1 MIGTIRI
8 AIVDDHPLFRE
19 GVTRSLSE
27 IGGFEIV
34 GEGATAQDAERIAST
49 VQPDILL
56 LDISMPGGGL
66 SAVASILA
74 VHPAQKI
81 VMLTVSETNADV
93 TTALNAGVQGY
104 ILKGVGSRA
113 LAEILRNVAAGESY
127 LSPMLSARL
136 LSDLQSPQSA
146 NGVADRLRQLT
157 ERQTE
162 ILRLVAEGLSN
173 KEVALRLELQEK
185 TVKHHMTG
193 VLSKLNVR
201 NRTEAA
207 LMMRE
212 FRDRDRNRL

>member
-1 MIGTIRI
+1 
-8 AIVDDHPLFRE
+8 
-19 GVTRSLSE
+19 
-27 IGGFEIV
+27 
-34 GEGATAQDAERIAST
+34 
-49 VQPDILL
+49 
-56 LDISMPGGGL
+56 
-66 SAVASILA
+66 
-74 VHPAQKI
+74 
-81 VMLTVSETNADV
+81 MLTVSEANADV
-93 TTALNAGVQGY
+93 TKALNAGVQGY

-113 LAEILRNVAAGESY
+113 LADILRNVAAGEGY
-127 LSPMLSARL
+127 LTPTLSARL

-193 VLSKLNVR
+193 VLSKLNVP

-212 FRDRDRNRL
+212 FRDRDGNRS

>member
-1 MIGTIRI
+1 MIGAIRI

-74 VHPAQKI
+74 EHPAQRI

-104 ILKGVGSRA
+104 ILKGIGSRA
-113 LAEILRNVAAGESY
+113 LADILRNVAAGESY
-127 LSPMLSARL
+127 LTPTLSARL

-173 KEVALRLELQEK
+173 KEVALRLGLQEK

-207 LMMRE
+207 LMVRE
-212 FRDRDRNRL
+212 FRDRDRNRS